1 MQVTITSET
10 AVIYDISI
18 SSSIRMCH
26 ISLSF
31 IVIKPKMKW
40 LWGYEANCLFNQE
53 HYLKG
58 PLGKKAQ
65 CIL

>member
-40 LWGYEANCLFNQE
+40 IWGYEANC
-53 HYLKG
+53 
-58 PLGKKAQ
+58 
-65 CIL
+65 